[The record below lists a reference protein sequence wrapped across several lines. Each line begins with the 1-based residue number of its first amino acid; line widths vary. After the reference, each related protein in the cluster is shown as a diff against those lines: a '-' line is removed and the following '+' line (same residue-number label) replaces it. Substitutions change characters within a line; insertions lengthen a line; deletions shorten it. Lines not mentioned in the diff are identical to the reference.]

1 MKNTKLKQMEELD
14 AKIEKTNYDLSGL
27 ESRKKEMED
36 SKFDKQQNIEK
47 LEEEKR
53 TILAKTD
60 KMNRLE
66 KIIYIAFASKND
78 LKQVDLLNAKITEL
92 RNEKDSIQD
101 KIDIQNKLYAD
112 TIKEKDNYIEQRKQ
126 LYIENTNVNIQENT
140 IKTTHV
146 QDLAKIHKIAK
157 QYEGSEIMKKL
168 SQTIEKY
175 VDRLL
180 ENTGKNEKDVVE
192 KEDDYTT
199 TAKEFEYYTLIETE
213 LPQNAEGKMKV
224 EIVENEK
231 GEKVVNNTVD
241 VYYYYQA
248 KTFNI
253 GVEKQITGIVVNGER
268 REISNGKVEKV
279 EIYRKKTEETSV
291 QVEYKIKVR
300 NTGEIAG
307 TTTIEENLPEG
318 MKLANN
324 DGMWEE
330 QDGKLIKVIPE
341 IGAGETKEYTV
352 LLNWEQTGENMGEK
366 ANEVK
371 IVETGNVPGF
381 VDNNDKDNTA
391 NANVIISVETGE
403 LPIGLILAL
412 VALVGLE
419 TVTLRYAL
427 VLTKRQKNK

>member
-1 MKNTKLKQMEELD
+1 MKERIDKMKNTKLKQMEELD

-180 ENTGKNEKDVVE
+180 ENTGENEKDVVE
-192 KEDDYTT
+192 KED
-199 TAKEFEYYTLIETE
+199 E
-213 LPQNAEGKMKV
+213 AE
-224 EIVENEK
+224 
-231 GEKVVNNTVD
+231 
-241 VYYYYQA
+241 A
-248 KTFNI
+248 
-253 GVEKQITGIVVNGER
+253 
-268 REISNGKVEKV
+268 
-279 EIYRKKTEETSV
+279 
-291 QVEYKIKVR
+291 
-300 NTGEIAG
+300 
-307 TTTIEENLPEG
+307 
-318 MKLANN
+318 
-324 DGMWEE
+324 
-330 QDGKLIKVIPE
+330 
-341 IGAGETKEYTV
+341 
-352 LLNWEQTGENMGEK
+352 
-366 ANEVK
+366 
-371 IVETGNVPGF
+371 
-381 VDNNDKDNTA
+381 
-391 NANVIISVETGE
+391 
-403 LPIGLILAL
+403 
-412 VALVGLE
+412 
-419 TVTLRYAL
+419 
-427 VLTKRQKNK
+427 

>member
-157 QYEGSEIMKKL
+157 QYDGSEIMKKL

-192 KEDDYTT
+192 KED
-199 TAKEFEYYTLIETE
+199 E
-213 LPQNAEGKMKV
+213 AE
-224 EIVENEK
+224 
-231 GEKVVNNTVD
+231 
-241 VYYYYQA
+241 A
-248 KTFNI
+248 
-253 GVEKQITGIVVNGER
+253 
-268 REISNGKVEKV
+268 
-279 EIYRKKTEETSV
+279 
-291 QVEYKIKVR
+291 
-300 NTGEIAG
+300 
-307 TTTIEENLPEG
+307 
-318 MKLANN
+318 
-324 DGMWEE
+324 
-330 QDGKLIKVIPE
+330 
-341 IGAGETKEYTV
+341 
-352 LLNWEQTGENMGEK
+352 
-366 ANEVK
+366 
-371 IVETGNVPGF
+371 
-381 VDNNDKDNTA
+381 
-391 NANVIISVETGE
+391 
-403 LPIGLILAL
+403 
-412 VALVGLE
+412 
-419 TVTLRYAL
+419 
-427 VLTKRQKNK
+427 

>member
-92 RNEKDSIQD
+92 INEKDSIQD
-101 KIDIQNKLYAD
+101 KIDIKNKLYAD
-112 TIKEKDNYIEQRKQ
+112 TNKEKDNYIEQRKQ

-192 KEDDYTT
+192 KED
-199 TAKEFEYYTLIETE
+199 E
-213 LPQNAEGKMKV
+213 AE
-224 EIVENEK
+224 
-231 GEKVVNNTVD
+231 
-241 VYYYYQA
+241 A
-248 KTFNI
+248 
-253 GVEKQITGIVVNGER
+253 
-268 REISNGKVEKV
+268 
-279 EIYRKKTEETSV
+279 
-291 QVEYKIKVR
+291 
-300 NTGEIAG
+300 
-307 TTTIEENLPEG
+307 
-318 MKLANN
+318 
-324 DGMWEE
+324 
-330 QDGKLIKVIPE
+330 
-341 IGAGETKEYTV
+341 
-352 LLNWEQTGENMGEK
+352 
-366 ANEVK
+366 
-371 IVETGNVPGF
+371 
-381 VDNNDKDNTA
+381 
-391 NANVIISVETGE
+391 
-403 LPIGLILAL
+403 
-412 VALVGLE
+412 
-419 TVTLRYAL
+419 
-427 VLTKRQKNK
+427 

>member
-53 TILAKTD
+53 TILAK
-60 KMNRLE
+60 
-66 KIIYIAFASKND
+66 
-78 LKQVDLLNAKITEL
+78 TEL

-192 KEDDYTT
+192 KED
-199 TAKEFEYYTLIETE
+199 E
-213 LPQNAEGKMKV
+213 AE
-224 EIVENEK
+224 
-231 GEKVVNNTVD
+231 
-241 VYYYYQA
+241 A
-248 KTFNI
+248 
-253 GVEKQITGIVVNGER
+253 
-268 REISNGKVEKV
+268 
-279 EIYRKKTEETSV
+279 
-291 QVEYKIKVR
+291 
-300 NTGEIAG
+300 
-307 TTTIEENLPEG
+307 
-318 MKLANN
+318 
-324 DGMWEE
+324 
-330 QDGKLIKVIPE
+330 
-341 IGAGETKEYTV
+341 
-352 LLNWEQTGENMGEK
+352 
-366 ANEVK
+366 
-371 IVETGNVPGF
+371 
-381 VDNNDKDNTA
+381 
-391 NANVIISVETGE
+391 
-403 LPIGLILAL
+403 
-412 VALVGLE
+412 
-419 TVTLRYAL
+419 
-427 VLTKRQKNK
+427 

>member
-192 KEDDYTT
+192 KED
-199 TAKEFEYYTLIETE
+199 
-213 LPQNAEGKMKV
+213 
-224 EIVENEK
+224 
-231 GEKVVNNTVD
+231 
-241 VYYYYQA
+241 
-248 KTFNI
+248 
-253 GVEKQITGIVVNGER
+253 
-268 REISNGKVEKV
+268 
-279 EIYRKKTEETSV
+279 EE
-291 QVEYKIKVR
+291 E
-300 NTGEIAG
+300 A
-307 TTTIEENLPEG
+307 
-318 MKLANN
+318 
-324 DGMWEE
+324 
-330 QDGKLIKVIPE
+330 
-341 IGAGETKEYTV
+341 
-352 LLNWEQTGENMGEK
+352 
-366 ANEVK
+366 
-371 IVETGNVPGF
+371 
-381 VDNNDKDNTA
+381 
-391 NANVIISVETGE
+391 
-403 LPIGLILAL
+403 
-412 VALVGLE
+412 
-419 TVTLRYAL
+419 
-427 VLTKRQKNK
+427 

>member
-66 KIIYIAFASKND
+66 KIIYIAFASRND

-192 KEDDYTT
+192 KED
-199 TAKEFEYYTLIETE
+199 E
-213 LPQNAEGKMKV
+213 AE
-224 EIVENEK
+224 
-231 GEKVVNNTVD
+231 
-241 VYYYYQA
+241 A
-248 KTFNI
+248 
-253 GVEKQITGIVVNGER
+253 
-268 REISNGKVEKV
+268 
-279 EIYRKKTEETSV
+279 
-291 QVEYKIKVR
+291 
-300 NTGEIAG
+300 
-307 TTTIEENLPEG
+307 
-318 MKLANN
+318 
-324 DGMWEE
+324 
-330 QDGKLIKVIPE
+330 
-341 IGAGETKEYTV
+341 
-352 LLNWEQTGENMGEK
+352 
-366 ANEVK
+366 
-371 IVETGNVPGF
+371 
-381 VDNNDKDNTA
+381 
-391 NANVIISVETGE
+391 
-403 LPIGLILAL
+403 
-412 VALVGLE
+412 
-419 TVTLRYAL
+419 
-427 VLTKRQKNK
+427 

>member
-1 MKNTKLKQMEELD
+1 MKESIDKMKNTKLKQMEELD

-192 KEDDYTT
+192 KED
-199 TAKEFEYYTLIETE
+199 E
-213 LPQNAEGKMKV
+213 AE
-224 EIVENEK
+224 
-231 GEKVVNNTVD
+231 
-241 VYYYYQA
+241 A
-248 KTFNI
+248 
-253 GVEKQITGIVVNGER
+253 
-268 REISNGKVEKV
+268 
-279 EIYRKKTEETSV
+279 
-291 QVEYKIKVR
+291 
-300 NTGEIAG
+300 
-307 TTTIEENLPEG
+307 
-318 MKLANN
+318 
-324 DGMWEE
+324 
-330 QDGKLIKVIPE
+330 
-341 IGAGETKEYTV
+341 
-352 LLNWEQTGENMGEK
+352 
-366 ANEVK
+366 
-371 IVETGNVPGF
+371 
-381 VDNNDKDNTA
+381 
-391 NANVIISVETGE
+391 
-403 LPIGLILAL
+403 
-412 VALVGLE
+412 
-419 TVTLRYAL
+419 
-427 VLTKRQKNK
+427 